1 MTGGL
6 TTKMQRTFAQGD
18 VAQVIQQTVPSL
30 KTLGSGA
37 AADFSDN
44 GNTYTIDPD
53 EDVDKYEMKL
63 NGTTIT
69 GYTKSP
75 YRPDTTTGVLCD
87 AIKTLEALKKVN
99 PNIEYTIQTEG
110 DVPSYTDGS
119 LPIVSITGGLKDGCT
134 QIDIQNG
141 STTLFVN
148 KGADKNLLNAQI
160 EYKDGELVS
169 DIGAVLGYL
178 DGVSYNM
185 NVNTKTA
192 NVIYKGE
199 NTPNA
204 VLEYANGTARVT
216 AVAAIG
222 KL

>member
-1 MTGGL
+1 M
-6 TTKMQRTFAQGD
+6 
-18 VAQVIQQTVPSL
+18 
-30 KTLGSGA
+30 GSSA
-37 AADFSDN
+37 TADFSDN

-87 AIKTLEALKKVN
+87 SIKTLEALKKVN

-119 LPIVSITGGLKDGCT
+119 LPIVSITGGLKDGYT

-160 EYKDGELVS
+160 EYKDGELC
-169 DIGAVLGYL
+169 IGYRCCTWL
-178 DGVSYNM
+178 
-185 NVNTKTA
+185 
-192 NVIYKGE
+192 
-199 NTPNA
+199 P
-204 VLEYANGTARVT
+204 
-216 AVAAIG
+216 
-222 KL
+222 

>member
-1 MTGGL
+1 M
-6 TTKMQRTFAQGD
+6 
-18 VAQVIQQTVPSL
+18 
-30 KTLGSGA
+30 
-37 AADFSDN
+37 
-44 GNTYTIDPD
+44 
-53 EDVDKYEMKL
+53 
-63 NGTTIT
+63 
-69 GYTKSP
+69 
-75 YRPDTTTGVLCD
+75 CD

-119 LPIVSITGGLKDGCT
+119 LPIVSITGGLKDGYT

-148 KGADKNLLNAQI
+148 KGVDKNLLNAQI

-185 NVNTKTA
+185 NTNTKTA
-192 NVIYKGE
+192 NVIYNAE
-199 NTPNA
+199 NAQMQFLNM
-204 VLEYANGTARVT
+204 LTAQQELR
-216 AVAAIG
+216 
-222 KL
+222 L